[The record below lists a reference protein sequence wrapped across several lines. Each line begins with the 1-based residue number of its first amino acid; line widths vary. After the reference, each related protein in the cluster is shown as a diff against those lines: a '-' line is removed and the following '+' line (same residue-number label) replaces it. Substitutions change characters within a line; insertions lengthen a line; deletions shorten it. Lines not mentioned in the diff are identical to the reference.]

1 MTNKILSF
9 CLGEEDGTAI
19 FCETR
24 EEFLQYINEK
34 IDEAEERGQEHF
46 DMTIEKTDC
55 LYNLIYYNLIYY
67 PELSGLRAERK
78 YYEY

>member
-1 MTNKILSF
+1 MKNKILSF

-34 IDEAEERGQEHF
+34 IDEAEEHGQEHF
-46 DMTIEKTDC
+46 EKKKKKTEC
-55 LYNLIYYNLIYY
+55 
-67 PELSGLRAERK
+67 
-78 YYEY
+78 

>member
-9 CLGEEDGTAI
+9 CLGEENSTAI

-46 DMTIEKTDC
+46 DMTIDNTEC
-55 LYNLIYYNLIYY
+55 
-67 PELSGLRAERK
+67 
-78 YYEY
+78 

>member
-9 CLGEEDGTAI
+9 CLGEENATAI

-46 DMTIEKTDC
+46 DMTIEKTEC
-55 LYNLIYYNLIYY
+55 
-67 PELSGLRAERK
+67 
-78 YYEY
+78 

>member
-19 FCETR
+19 FCKTR
-24 EEFLQYINEK
+24 EEFLQYIDEK

-46 DMTIEKTDC
+46 DMTIDNTEC
-55 LYNLIYYNLIYY
+55 
-67 PELSGLRAERK
+67 
-78 YYEY
+78 

>member
-9 CLGEEDGTAI
+9 CIGEEDGTAI
-19 FCETR
+19 FTDSR

-46 DMTIEKTDC
+46 DMTIEKTEC
-55 LYNLIYYNLIYY
+55 
-67 PELSGLRAERK
+67 
-78 YYEY
+78 

>member
-9 CLGEEDGTAI
+9 CLGEENGDAI
-19 FCETR
+19 LCENR

-46 DMTIEKTDC
+46 DMTIEKTEC
-55 LYNLIYYNLIYY
+55 
-67 PELSGLRAERK
+67 
-78 YYEY
+78 

>member
-1 MTNKILSF
+1 MKNKILDF
-9 CLGEEDGTAI
+9 CLCEEDGTVI

-46 DMTIEKTDC
+46 DMTIV
-55 LYNLIYYNLIYY
+55 N
-67 PELSGLRAERK
+67 
-78 YYEY
+78 

>member
-1 MTNKILSF
+1 MAKAYVRSDKRRIKYFFDLRKEVNITTNKILSF

-46 DMTIEKTDC
+46 DMTIEKTEC
-55 LYNLIYYNLIYY
+55 
-67 PELSGLRAERK
+67 
-78 YYEY
+78 